1 MVGLARR
8 RRPTLGLAAFLVSDG
23 PYVLV
28 GLGMSK
34 SLQIF
39 LREVHRKRGLF
50 LFKEVKFGVSF
61 IRA

>member
-23 PYVLV
+23 PYDLV

-34 SLQIF
+34 SLQFFGEKII
-39 LREVHRKRGLF
+39 ERGGFFYSRRLN
-50 LFKEVKFGVSF
+50 LG
-61 IRA
+61 